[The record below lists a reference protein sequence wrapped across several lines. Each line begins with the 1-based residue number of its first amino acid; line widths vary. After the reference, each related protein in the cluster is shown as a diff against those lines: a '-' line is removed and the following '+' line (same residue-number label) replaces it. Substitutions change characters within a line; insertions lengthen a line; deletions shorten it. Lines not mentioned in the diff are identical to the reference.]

1 MIVLLVVRPGPLRD
15 GLNALL
21 SSMPEVQLVA
31 QANDASAA
39 IDFCQERP
47 NELVIMEIKPGDR
60 GLLTKVLDIKVL
72 CPKGEVIALIHDEED
87 WEPAEAAGVDLIIRV
102 GIRAVE
108 LRERIAEAVVSLEKA
123 AG

>member
-1 MIVLLVVRPGPLRD
+1 MIVLLVVRPGSLRD

-39 IDFCQERP
+39 IDFCQGRP

-60 GLLTKVLDIKVL
+60 NLLTKVSDIKVL

-87 WEPAEAAGVDLIIRV
+87 WEPAEASGVDLIIRV
-102 GIRAVE
+102 GIRAAE
-108 LRERIAEAVVSLEKA
+108 LRERIAEAVVSLEKS

>member
-39 IDFCQERP
+39 IDFCQGRP
-47 NELVIMEIKPGDR
+47 NEMVIMEIKPGDR
-60 GLLTKVLDIKVL
+60 NLLTKVSDIKVL

-87 WEPAEAAGVDLIIRV
+87 WEPAEASGVDLIIRV

-108 LRERIAEAVVSLEKA
+108 LRERIAEAVVSLEKS

>member
-39 IDFCQERP
+39 IDFCQGRP

-60 GLLTKVLDIKVL
+60 DLLTKVSDIKAL
-72 CPKGEVIALIHDEED
+72 CSKGEVIALIHDED
-87 WEPAEAAGVDLIIRV
+87 DREPAEESGVDLIIRV
-102 GIRAVE
+102 GIRAAE
-108 LRERIAEAVVSLEKA
+108 LKERIVEAVVLIVKSA
-123 AG
+123 

>member
-39 IDFCQERP
+39 IDFCQGRP

-60 GLLTKVLDIKVL
+60 NLLTKVSDIKVL

-108 LRERIAEAVVSLEKA
+108 LRERIVEAVVSIEKS